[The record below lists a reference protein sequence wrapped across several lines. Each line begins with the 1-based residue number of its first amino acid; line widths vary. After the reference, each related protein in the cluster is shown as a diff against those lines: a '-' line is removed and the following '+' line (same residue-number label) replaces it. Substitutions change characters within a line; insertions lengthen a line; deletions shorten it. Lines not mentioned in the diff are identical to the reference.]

1 MADSAAQ
8 PDAGARSLLEVR
20 DLHVEF
26 DTAAGVV
33 RAVDGISFNVDAG
46 ETLGIV
52 GESGSGK
59 SVTAMSLLGLVPTP
73 PARVSAERVWLDG
86 VDLLGLDEAALSAVR
101 GKRIGLVF
109 QDSLSALNP
118 VMTVGRQIGEVIER
132 HLGGGAAEIRPQIV
146 QWLGRVGIPQ
156 PDELVGAYPH
166 QLSGGMRQRAM
177 IAMALAGEPELLIA
191 DEPTTALDV
200 TVQAQIVDLMRQ
212 LRDDLGMALIWISHD
227 LGVVAGLADRVVVM
241 QSGKIVE
248 AAPAVQ
254 LYAQPEHPYTRELMA
269 LARRKVPKG
278 AGPDGASAGTQS

>member
-1 MADSAAQ
+1 MAQ
-8 PDAGARSLLEVR
+8 SLLEVR

-26 DTAAGVV
+26 DTEAGVV
-33 RAVDGISFNVDAG
+33 RAVDGISFDVDAG

-59 SVTAMSLLGLVPTP
+59 SVTAMSLVGLLPTP
-73 PARVSAERVWLDG
+73 PARVSAERVSLGG
-86 VDLLGLDEAALSAVR
+86 VDLLGLDAAALSDVR

-118 VMTVGRQIGEVIER
+118 VMTVGRQVGEVIER
-132 HLGGGAAEIRPQIV
+132 HLGGSATEIRQQAV
-146 QWLGRVGIPQ
+146 RWLGRVGIPQ

-177 IAMALAGEPELLIA
+177 IAMAIAGEPELLIA

-227 LGVVAGLADRVVVM
+227 LGVVAGLADRVAVM

-248 AAPAVQ
+248 TASAVQ
-254 LYAQPEHPYTRELMA
+254 LYAQPEHAYTRELMA

-278 AGPDGASAGTQS
+278 TGDSASAGPQP